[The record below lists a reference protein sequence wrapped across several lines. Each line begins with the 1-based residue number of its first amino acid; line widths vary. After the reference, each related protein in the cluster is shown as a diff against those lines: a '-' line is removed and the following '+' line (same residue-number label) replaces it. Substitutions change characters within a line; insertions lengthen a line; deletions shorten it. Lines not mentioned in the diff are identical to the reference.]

1 MTQNRKKSDI
11 CSKRYVFTFSVQQTN
26 INSTQFNFLTPLFWV
41 TAVTLIRF
49 SVILLYIRIF
59 VTRSFRLT
67 CYAILNL
74 NTIFFIATFLSN
86 VLSAIPVG
94 CQWSDTIECSSAV
107 DAKSID
113 FSVALFN
120 LLLDVTVVLLPMPV
134 LWGLQMAVGKKAT
147 LSGMFGLGFT

>member
-1 MTQNRKKSDI
+1 MIQNRKESDS
-11 CSKRYVFTFSVQQTN
+11 CSERYVFISSVQQTE
-26 INSTQFNFLTPLFWV
+26 INSTQWNFLTPLFWV

-67 CYAILNL
+67 CYAILIL
-74 NTIFFIATFLSN
+74 NTIFFITTFLSYF
-86 VLSAIPVG
+86 LSAIPVG
-94 CQWSDTIECSSAV
+94 CKWSDTIDCSSAV

-113 FSVALFN
+113 LLVAVFN
-120 LLLDVTVVLLPMPV
+120 LLLDVIVVVLPMPV
-134 LWGLQMAVGKKAT
+134 LWSLQMAVGKKAT

>member
-1 MTQNRKKSDI
+1 MTQNRRKSDA
-11 CSKRYVFTFSVQQTN
+11 CSKRYVFISSVQQTS
-26 INSTQFNFLTPLFWV
+26 INSTQFNFLTPLFWI

-59 VTRSFRLT
+59 VTRSFRRT
-67 CYAILNL
+67 CYAILIL
-74 NTIFFIATFLSN
+74 NTIFFIATFLSS
-86 VLSAIPVG
+86 VLSCIPVG

-113 FSVALFN
+113 LPVAVAN
-120 LLLDVTVVLLPMPV
+120 LLLDVTVIVLPMPV

>member
-1 MTQNRKKSDI
+1 MTKNRKS
-11 CSKRYVFTFSVQQTN
+11 SKPRSKKYVSVSIVWQTK
-26 INSTQFNFLTPLFWV
+26 IDSTQFEFLIPLLWV

-67 CYAILNL
+67 CYAVLIL
-74 NTIFFIATFLSN
+74 NTIFFIATSLSYI
-86 VLSAIPVG
+86 LSSIPVG

-107 DAKSID
+107 NAKSID
-113 FSVALFN
+113 LVVAVFN
-120 LLLDVTVVLLPMPV
+120 LLLDVIVVVLPMPV

-147 LSGMFGLGFT
+147 LSGIFGLGFT